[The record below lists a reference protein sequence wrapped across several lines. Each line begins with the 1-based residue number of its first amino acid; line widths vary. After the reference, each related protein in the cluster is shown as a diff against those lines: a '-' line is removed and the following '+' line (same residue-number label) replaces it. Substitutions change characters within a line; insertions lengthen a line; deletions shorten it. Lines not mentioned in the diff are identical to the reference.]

1 MKANNIPTPVE
12 NLPVSYP
19 WYKRIGSN
27 ITYYAS
33 QIPLAPRKNL
43 LSRRDIRDLKS
54 NIQDGDVILGGNFQH
69 MSGVLIDGIVT
80 HAMAYIGKGRCIHA
94 FAHGVSYISLRK
106 ILRTYDTLIILRPH
120 WHNASQITLFKKIIT
135 KHIWKP
141 YDFFF
146 WVDAEYVESYFCTK
160 LVNDALILS
169 GYNTRLLSIRGGSN
183 FVDTVL
189 DNTFRAHRV
198 LKPEEMIHGNF
209 EIVYYSHNI
218 ARVWEEY
225 TPVGWK
231 IAQILPNIIH

>member
-69 MSGVLIDGIVT
+69 MSGVFIDGIVT

-135 KHIWKP
+135 KHI
-141 YDFFF
+141 
-146 WVDAEYVESYFCTK
+146 
-160 LVNDALILS
+160 
-169 GYNTRLLSIRGGSN
+169 
-183 FVDTVL
+183 
-189 DNTFRAHRV
+189 
-198 LKPEEMIHGNF
+198 
-209 EIVYYSHNI
+209 
-218 ARVWEEY
+218 
-225 TPVGWK
+225 
-231 IAQILPNIIH
+231 